1 MVVAKRQRK
10 EKPGKIE
17 QRKIRRPDGELEM
30 KKTVLLTSPIYIEQV
45 QGEEKKKLYIYILI
59 IYI

>member
-17 QRKIRRPDGELEM
+17 QRKIRRPDGEPEM
-30 KKTVLLTSPIYIEQV
+30 KKNSPPD
-45 QGEEKKKLYIYILI
+45 
-59 IYI
+59 

>member
-30 KKTVLLTSPIYIEQV
+30 KKTVLLTSPIFTGQA
-45 QGEEKKKLYIYILI
+45 QGGEETNVQKEEAKTD
-59 IYI
+59 

>member
-17 QRKIRRPDGELEM
+17 QRNIQRPEGEAQM
-30 KKTVLLTSPIYIEQV
+30 KKIN
-45 QGEEKKKLYIYILI
+45 K
-59 IYI
+59 